1 MGKRNT
7 VGGKKGKGMANK
19 ALNTNNNTQLRLSIS
34 PYEKYA
40 CVTKLNGNGMCNI
53 ITEDHVT
60 LLAHIRGNMRGA
72 SKRNNFITPFSIVLI
87 GLREW
92 ESTPKNCDILYIYSS
107 SDISY
112 LSNIPTIHISS
123 LLALHH
129 NPLSF
134 NNSNSSLPSDNLDHL
149 FNHDD
154 NNNNNTTTTTT
165 NHLPISLNIL
175 PFDIDFI

>member
-19 ALNTNNNTQLRLSIS
+19 ALNTNNNAPLRLSIS

-40 CVTKLNGNGMCNI
+40 CVTKLNGNGMCNV
-53 ITEDHVT
+53 ITEDQVT

-72 SKRNNFITPFSIVLI
+72 SKRNNFISPFSIVLI
-87 GLREW
+87 ALREW
-92 ESTPKNCDILYIYSS
+92 EKTPKNCDILFVYSS

-123 LLALHH
+123 ILALHH
-129 NPLSF
+129 NPLSH
-134 NNSNSSLPSDNLDHL
+134 NHSNTPSDNLDHL
-149 FNHDD
+149 FNHDNHSLD
-154 NNNNNTTTTTT
+154 HTITTTFSTDI
-165 NHLPISLNIL
+165 HVDLD
-175 PFDIDFI
+175 FDLQFI

>member
-19 ALNTNNNTQLRLSIS
+19 SLNTTNNAPLRLSNS

-40 CVTKLNGNGMCNI
+40 CVTKLNGNGMCNV
-53 ITEDHVT
+53 ITEDQIT

-72 SKRNNFITPFSIVLI
+72 SKRNNFISPFSIVLI

-92 ESTPKNCDILYIYSS
+92 ESTPKNCDILSIYSS
-107 SDISY
+107 YDISN
-112 LSNIPTIHISS
+112 LSNIPTINISS

-129 NPLSF
+129 NPLSY
-134 NNSNSSLPSDNLDHL
+134 NTITLPSDHLDAL
-149 FNHDD
+149 FNHTDTTD
-154 NNNNNTTTTTT
+154 TTLFISPILNTT
-165 NHLPISLNIL
+165 
-175 PFDIDFI
+175 DIDLEFI